1 MTTKWLTV
9 PMAAEYSTVSTDTI
23 RAAVKAGDLQAYAI
37 GKGRREYR
45 LTAEDV
51 DIWMRSRSYEPRTA

>member
-1 MTTKWLTV
+1 MTQWLTV

-37 GKGRREYR
+37 GRGREYR
-45 LTAEDV
+45 LTAD
-51 DIWMRSRSYEPRTA
+51 DIDTWLMSRAYEPRGSV

>member
-1 MTTKWLTV
+1 MTVWLTV
-9 PMAAEYSTVSTDTI
+9 PMAAEHSTVSADTI

-37 GKGRREYR
+37 GRGREYR

-51 DIWMRSRSYEPRTA
+51 DAWMRSRSYEPRKNL